1 MIGFWEMG
9 PVDPMTHFWLKKV
22 RQKLFPNLAGLLY
35 YAAAKFPKENTRKG
49 NQEWRGNN
57 LPYSNGDS
65 LMPNNNSLYV
75 VLVNTELRATDWSL
89 TDGLKINK

>member
-1 MIGFWEMG
+1 
-9 PVDPMTHFWLKKV
+9 MTNIWLKKV
-22 RQKLFPNLAGLLY
+22 RQKLFPYLAGLLY
-35 YAAAKFPKENTRKG
+35 YTAAKFPKENTREE

-57 LPYSNGDS
+57 LPYLNGDS
-65 LMPNNNSLYV
+65 LMPNNNNSLYVV